1 VRWILDPVTST
12 LALWLRVRERGRL
25 PYDAAW
31 RLARVIRHLDEMGYR
46 LHGHRN
52 DDMRTIGRLACPL
65 TDRSM

>member
-1 VRWILDPVTST
+1 MLRWILDPVTST

-31 RLARVIRHLDEMGYR
+31 RLARIIRHPDEMGYR

-52 DDMRTIGRLACPL
+52 DDM
-65 TDRSM
+65 